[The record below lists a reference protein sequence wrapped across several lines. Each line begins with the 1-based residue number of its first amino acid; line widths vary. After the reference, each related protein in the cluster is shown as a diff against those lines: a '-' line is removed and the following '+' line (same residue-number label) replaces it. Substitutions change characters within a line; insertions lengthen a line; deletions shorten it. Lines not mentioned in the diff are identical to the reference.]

1 MMDCQR
7 TQFVAAYHDGEM
19 PLGERNAFELHLM
32 NCGVCAAELEGLRK
46 LSAKLAVVQ
55 IPQLSAAG
63 LAKIHRSAKVSE
75 ERGVFRLAEW
85 LTAAAAAVL
94 VIGVAGL
101 FKTQRAHPSAPDLW
115 EQAAVAYPAEAE
127 SSSRADTLQ
136 LAEWIRT
143 DLAGRA
149 TQ

>member
-1 MMDCQR
+1 MCNQ
-7 TQFVAAYHDGEM
+7 TEKVHAFHDGEM
-19 PLGERNAFELHLM
+19 PRGERNAFELHLM
-32 NCGVCAAELEGLRK
+32 NCGVCAAELESLRK
-46 LSAKLAVVQ
+46 LSARLASAQ
-55 IPQLSAAG
+55 IPELSKAG
-63 LAKIHRSAKVSE
+63 LSRFHQSAKVAE

-101 FKTQRAHPSAPDLW
+101 FKPQKTHPSAPDVW
-115 EQAAVAYPAEAE
+115 EQAAVAYPVDAE
-127 SSSRADTLQ
+127 STARADTTQ

-143 DLAGRA
+143 DLAGR